1 MSLWFIGKL
10 GGIDEVA
17 TLLFLTTALSATL
30 ATILNFT
37 KANPDV

>member
-30 ATILNFT
+30 ATNRPTLG
-37 KANPDV
+37 P